1 MKYET
6 AERRFFCGK
15 RIDFLIY
22 DFRLSDFFPLANAS

>member
-1 MKYET
+1 MKPLKGG
-6 AERRFFCGK
+6 FFCGK